1 MNIAAFMRRYRF
13 LAVAL
18 AGSAALHAA
27 VMVNVPSKGA
37 PLSEPDGPEYFATLD
52 PAAQVVDA
60 PPAPVA
66 KPAPRPHPRARR
78 VAPVIAP
85 ELLNPL
91 GEEVIAEAPLE
102 TPLPEPELIAPEIPK
117 PDVIALAQPAV
128 PVKALEAPKFK
139 AEALPAELSITY
151 QLTSAMADGRAVYN
165 WSRDGD
171 DYRITGEAEAVGF
184 FTLFLEGRVLQE
196 TRGKVTPQGLR
207 PDRFTERKPS
217 MAAEGLEF
225 DWAGGKVT
233 FDRHNEKKTDALG
246 GNIVDWLSML
256 FQTAANP
263 PPASGDYD
271 LNVLTQRKLYR
282 FKLKVLGEEEIDIP
296 LGKVR
301 TLHLRHVDPKDE
313 TEVVDV
319 WLGVEQSYLPV
330 KLRYP
335 VAKNRLMVDQVA
347 TSVSGSMGAR

>member
-1 MNIAAFMRRYRF
+1 MTLAKIIDRYRF
-13 LAVAL
+13 LAGAL

-27 VMVNVPSKGA
+27 VMVNVPTQVDSI
-37 PLSEPDGPEYFATLD
+37 SEPEGAQYSATLD
-52 PAAQVVDA
+52 PAAQAVDA
-60 PPAPVA
+60 APAPVV
-66 KPAPRPHPRARR
+66 KPAPRPRARR
-78 VAPVIAP
+78 ALPMLAP

-91 GEEVIAEAPLE
+91 GEEVIAAAPLE
-102 TPLPEPELIAPEIPK
+102 TPLPEPQLIAPEPK
-117 PDVIALAQPAV
+117 PEVIALAQPAV

-139 AEALPAELSITY
+139 SDALPAELSITY

-196 TRGKVTPQGLR
+196 TRGKITPQGLR
-207 PDRFTERKPS
+207 PERFTERKPS
-217 MAAEGLEF
+217 MASEGLEF
-225 DWAGGKVT
+225 DWDGGKVT
-233 FDRHNEKKTDALG
+233 FDRNNERKTDALG

-263 PPASGDYD
+263 PPATGDYD
-271 LNVLTQRKLYR
+271 LHVLTQRKLYR

-301 TLHLRHVDPKDE
+301 TLHLRHIDPKDE

-319 WLGVEQSYLPV
+319 WLGLEQSYLPV

-347 TSVSGSMGAR
+347 TRVSAR

>member
-1 MNIAAFMRRYRF
+1 MTFAHAIGRYRF
-13 LAVAL
+13 LAAAIV
-18 AGSAALHAA
+18 GSAALHAA
-27 VMVNVPSKGA
+27 VMVNIPARVDA
-37 PLSEPDGPEYFATLD
+37 IAEPDGPEYSATLD
-52 PAAQVVDA
+52 GAAQAVDA
-60 PPAPVA
+60 APAPVV
-66 KPAPRPHPRARR
+66 KPAPRPRARR
-78 VAPVIAP
+78 VAPLIAP

-102 TPLPEPELIAPEIPK
+102 TPLPEPQLMAPEP
-117 PDVIALAQPAV
+117 PRPEVVALAQPAV
-128 PVKALEAPKFK
+128 PVKALEAPRFK
-139 AEALPAELSITY
+139 SDALPNELSITY

-171 DYRITGEAEAVGF
+171 EYRITGEAEAVGF

-196 TRGKVTPQGLR
+196 TRGKITPQGLR
-207 PDRFTERKPS
+207 PERFTERKPS
-217 MAAEGLEF
+217 MATEGLEF
-225 DWAGGKVT
+225 DWDGGKVT
-233 FDRHNEKKTDALG
+233 FDRNNEKKTDALG
-246 GNIVDWLSML
+246 GNIIDWLSML

-263 PPASGDYD
+263 PPASGEYSLD
-271 LNVLTQRKLYR
+271 VLTQRKLYR

-301 TLHLRHVDPKDE
+301 TLHLRHIDAKDE

-335 VAKNRLMVDQVA
+335 VAKNRLMVEQVA
-347 TSVSGSMGAR
+347 TRVSAR